1 MSRSPPIQTTG
12 ARCPGL
18 ASRKQQDEGKA
29 VDPVAQEAREFTNS
43 ILLHQDVEVVIDGQ
57 DKTGAF
63 RYDT

>member
-1 MSRSPPIQTTG
+1 
-12 ARCPGL
+12 L